1 MIENN
6 ENELSKKQEFLRIEI
21 MDKGFDTE
29 LFTENMTKEKGENA
43 LELENWTFE
52 ELKQF
57 VEKFQKENQILIEQ
71 NKNDVDINKIDNNIK
86 NEENN
91 NNNNNIDDK
100 KVLINPIKQE
110 NKEGFDITTL
120 PGPPTAGEAFQKMI
134 NFKSSPE
141 KRNIKEIINELL
153 TPLNLDNIIDD
164 SDEDPD
170 PNSPFD
176 KYSEVVHC
184 KAFEESALQKNE
196 ELKITVKNPKLIK
209 TGLLTSYNQYTI
221 ETDSMNFSTERKLID
236 FDWLYKKLTELYPG
250 KIIGSLPP
258 NYIGLKGSSD
268 KKVTYLNLYINSLAG
283 SKFIRSTEI
292 FYDFLSLPQQEFNKK
307 KTDYYDKLKTPETLN
322 NFFTIDGTL
331 KLKLSKKR
339 ISKIENLNEEIKK
352 RSNIF
357 DKVFNCLNTISNNY
371 DSLIKNLNDLST
383 HFKNLRETYKFNGKI
398 SKGFDLFKDIS
409 LNYSNGFIIERDFIR
424 NELKFF
430 FQYMK
435 KEIEDSIF
443 RFEEFKSTKD
453 SYLAMFNKVNRMNLM
468 FQSTEKETEQMKDLK
483 TLLAFR
489 TESLIEEF
497 ESIIERH
504 QMRLAKEIIKTLKNR
519 DEFVK
524 NLLLIYI

>member
-57 VEKFQKENQILIEQ
+57 VEKFQKENQILNEQ
-71 NKNDVDINKIDNNIK
+71 NKNNDVDINKIDNNIK
-86 NEENN
+86 NEE
-91 NNNNNIDDK
+91 NNNNIDDK

-134 NFKSSPE
+134 NLKSKE
-141 KRNIKEIINELL
+141 KRNVKETINELL

-164 SDEDPD
+164 SDEEPD

-176 KYSEVVHC
+176 KYNEVVHC
-184 KAFEESALQKNE
+184 KAFAESALQKNE

-221 ETDSMNFSTERKLID
+221 ETESMNFSTERKLVD

-258 NYIGLKGSSD
+258 NYFGMKGSSD
-268 KKVTYLNLYINSLAG
+268 KKITYLNLYINSLGG

-331 KLKLSKKR
+331 KLRLSKKR

-371 DSLIKNLNDLST
+371 DSLMKNLNDLST
-383 HFKNLRETYKFNGKI
+383 HFKSLSDAYKFNGKI
-398 SKGFDLFKDIS
+398 SEGFDLFRDIS
-409 LNYSNGFIIERDFIR
+409 LNYSSGFAMERDFLR

-443 RFEEFKSTKD
+443 RFEEFKSTKE
-453 SYLAMFNKVNRMNLM
+453 SYLAVFNKVNRLKLM
-468 FQSTEKETEQMKDLK
+468 FLPTEKETEQMKDLK

-497 ESIIERH
+497 ENIIERH
-504 QMRLAKEIIKTLKNR
+504 QRRLAKEIVKTLKNR

-524 NLLLIYI
+524 NLLLININ

>member
-1 MIENN
+1 MIENS
-6 ENELSKKQEFLRIEI
+6 ENELSKKQEYLRIEI
-21 MDKGFDTE
+21 MEKGFDTE
-29 LFTENMTKEKGENA
+29 LFTENMQKEKGENA

-57 VEKFQKENQILIEQ
+57 VEKFQKENQIEQ
-71 NKNDVDINKIDNNIK
+71 NKNDEDINKIDNTNK
-86 NEENN
+86 EE

-134 NFKSSPE
+134 NLKSSQE
-141 KRNIKEIINELL
+141 KRNIKETINSLL
-153 TPLNLDNIIDD
+153 IPLNLDNIIDD
-164 SDEDPD
+164 SDEEPD
-170 PNSPFD
+170 PNSPYN
-176 KYSEVVHC
+176 KYSEIVHC
-184 KAFEESALQKNE
+184 KTFEESALQKNE
-196 ELKITVKNPKLIK
+196 DLKIIVKNPKLIK

-221 ETDSMNFSTERKLID
+221 ETKSMNFSTERKLAD
-236 FDWLYKKLTELYPG
+236 FDWLYKKLTEFYPG

-307 KTDYYDKLKTPETLN
+307 KSDYYDKLKTPETLN
-322 NFFTIDGTL
+322 NFFSIDGTI

-339 ISKIENLNEEIKK
+339 IDKIENLNEEIKK
-352 RSNIF
+352 RSNLF

-371 DSLIKNLNDLST
+371 DSLVKNLNDLSI
-383 HFKNLRETYKFNGKI
+383 HFKNLKETYKFNGKI
-398 SKGFDLFKDIS
+398 SEGFELMKEIS
-409 LNYSNGFIIERDFIR
+409 LNYSNGFVIERDFIR

-468 FQSTEKETEQMKDLK
+468 FQPTEKETEQLKDLK

-489 TESLIEEF
+489 TESLIVEF

-504 QMRLAKEIIKTLKNR
+504 QMRLAKEIVKIMKNR
-519 DEFVK
+519 DEFIK
-524 NLLLIYI
+524 NLMLIYI